1 MSNYFSLVIGLTGSI
16 GSGKTLI
23 AKVFKHL
30 GVPVYLSDQ
39 EAKKL
44 YLRDNVIAQIKDMF
58 SQEVMTDGQVNK
70 RKLAELV
77 FKDKKQL
84 NKLNNCIHPLVKQ
97 DFEQWVGKQR
107 APYVIMESA
116 IIYEVGW
123 DAMFDKI
130 ISVST
135 PMNLMLERV
144 QVRDNQT
151 KEQVMRRIANQI
163 PPEEKNNQSDYVIIN
178 DNNQLVIPQIIK
190 VHRNLLSIAET
201 I

>member
-116 IIYEVGW
+116 IIYEAGW